1 MDRDKAI
8 AEWVRLKRERDA
20 IEERMKELEDQLM
33 PMVDVGE
40 TLTAKTGEVIVKR
53 DRGVLD
59 PARLEASVSVGI
71 WRSITRRTPVAAL
84 IKAQVI
90 KGKLSQNLVDACY
103 NRSKPW
109 FSIKQ

>member
-20 IEERMKELEDQLM
+20 IEERMEELEAVLI
-33 PMVDVGE
+33 PLVAVGD
-40 TLTAKTGEVIVKR
+40 TLTAETGEVIVKR

-59 PARLEASVSVGI
+59 PAKLETKVTVGI
-71 WRSITRRTPVAAL
+71 WRSITKRTPVAAL
-84 IKAQVI
+84 IKAQVVR
-90 KGKLSQNLVDACY
+90 GKLAQNLVDGCY

-109 FSIKQ
+109 FTIKQ